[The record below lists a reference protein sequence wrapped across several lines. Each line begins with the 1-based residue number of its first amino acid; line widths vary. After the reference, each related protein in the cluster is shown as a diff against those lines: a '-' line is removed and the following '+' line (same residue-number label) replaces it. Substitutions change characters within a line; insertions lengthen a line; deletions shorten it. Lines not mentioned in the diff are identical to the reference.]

1 MSVTVTSQEPIVLRK
16 NTAHLNFQYFYIK
29 FMPFQKRRTQPLLID
44 VIRSL
49 QLYLAEGGKLCRVI
63 EAEARLLPFFCAHC
77 RGSVQIRGA
86 SYEIA
91 AAATSRTTPPFG
103 GYHRLK
109 LPMSCPFRAAHRTC
123 SNAFAPSLVHRM
135 CPLRFMR

>member
-1 MSVTVTSQEPIVLRK
+1 MCSLAASRSLSRSS
-16 NTAHLNFQYFYIK
+16 YFGYI
-29 FMPFQKRRTQPLLID
+29 QRLID
-44 VIRSL
+44 CRFLLESIGGASCPARSAAAQVVVAEDIVANVAHGLGIVGVITLS
-49 QLYLAEGGKLCRVI
+49 EGVAKFG
-63 EAEARLLPFFCAHC
+63 
-77 RGSVQIRGA
+77 GA
-86 SYEIA
+86 SYEVA

-109 LPMSCPFRAAHRTC
+109 LRMSCPFRTAHRTC